1 MTAVGAHLVGGLKA
15 DTAEEAIR
23 RAAGALGTRLY
34 RLTDGETGPRAQ
46 WIWWQIDKLLALPGV
61 RMGPPKINPE
71 SGNPDY
77 EQFPGLDVDPGT
89 TIPPRHLGY
98 ADAAIESYAVFRRL
112 REEDLVAP
120 GVRFQISLPT
130 AYAVVV
136 AWVNAPTR
144 AFFDEF
150 ERAMLAEVEAIVAAV
165 PAQDL
170 AIQWDVAVEIGAIEG
185 VFVPSADLAGEAFIV
200 EALRRAV
207 RAVRPP
213 AAVGIHFCYGDYR
226 HRHFTVPR
234 DLSIPVRL
242 ANAVLAETVLDFV
255 HMPVDRESGLEA
267 GYFAPLA
274 GLPSGPSLALGV
286 IDYENDA
293 DRIDRLVAAADA
305 TGRTYAVATEC
316 GMSRLGERGE
326 AVTLVDLLA
335 QHARVSAAIR

>member
-15 DTAEEAIR
+15 DTAE
-23 RAAGALGTRLY
+23 AAMRQAAETLGTRLE

-61 RMGPPKINPE
+61 QMGPPKINPE

-77 EQFPGLDVDPGT
+77 EQFPGLDVVPGT
-89 TIPPRHLGY
+89 KIPPRHLGY
-98 ADAAIESYAVFRRL
+98 ADAAIESYAAFRRL
-112 REEDLVAP
+112 RAEGLVAAD
-120 GVRFQISLPT
+120 VRFQVSLPT
-130 AYAVVV
+130 AYAVIV

-144 AFFDEF
+144 AFLDEF
-150 ERAMLAEVEAIVAAV
+150 ERAMLAELEAIAAAI
-165 PAQDL
+165 PAADL

-185 VFVPSADLAGEAFIV
+185 VFVPSADLAGEAFLV

-207 RAVRPP
+207 KAVKPP
-213 AAVGIHFCYGDYR
+213 VATGIHLCYGDYR
-226 HRHFTVPR
+226 HRHFAVPR

-242 ANAVLAETVLDFV
+242 ANAVLAESELDFV
-255 HMPVDRESGLEA
+255 HMPVDREGGRLP

-274 GLPSGPSLALGV
+274 DLKAGPGLALGV

-293 DRIDRLVAAADA
+293 ERIDALVAAADA

-326 AVTLVDLLA
+326 AVTLADLLA